1 MPSHALFGRSVSRL
15 LRSLLAVLSLGA
27 AGCLA
32 EPEPEPPPD
41 YARLEADWR
50 GLVAARDSFFRSP
63 ASPLLPTDR
72 DAFDGLAYFPYD
84 TAFVYRAQVRP
95 ELARDTFGMVTS
107 TGEVRPFI
115 RYGLFRLE
123 AGGQARTLVVFQSV
137 GEGSDGR
144 LFLPFQDGTS
154 GRSTYGGGRYL
165 DLPESPDGRYVLDF
179 NQAYHPY
186 CVYNPLYSCP
196 LPPRENRLGLA
207 VAAGERLPEGYD
219 PWAGVP

>member
-1 MPSHALFGRSVSRL
+1 PNRPTVFHEHASGIGNIGPSLRGFPGVASLLPPLSLPCPMPSHALFGRSVSRL

-41 YARLEADWR
+41 SARLEADWR

-115 RYGLFRLE
+115 RYGL
-123 AGGQARTLVVFQSV
+123 
-137 GEGSDGR
+137 
-144 LFLPFQDGTS
+144 
-154 GRSTYGGGRYL
+154 
-165 DLPESPDGRYVLDF
+165 
-179 NQAYHPY
+179 
-186 CVYNPLYSCP
+186 
-196 LPPRENRLGLA
+196 
-207 VAAGERLPEGYD
+207 
-219 PWAGVP
+219 